1 MNTPLKYIHIGV
13 GGFGQHWCTAV
24 LPRLKELGLAV
35 PVAAVDINP
44 ETLGKAKAQLGL
56 ADDQLFTSAE
66 KAFAAA
72 RADFVTIVV
81 PPAFHE
87 AMVDLAVAHGCHIL
101 SEKPIAD
108 TMRSCCRIYRKVK
121 DAGLN
126 MAVTMS
132 HRFDQD
138 KQTLEAA
145 VKSGN
150 YGPLNYVVHRFT
162 HNCRAFASW
171 GKFRHEIPD
180 PLLVEGTVHHF
191 DILRALSGANAKT
204 VHAVT
209 WNPPWGEYAGD
220 STGLILLEMENGVK
234 CFYEGAKANAST
246 LNGWGNDY
254 IRAECRDGTLELD
267 RRWLRVLRG
276 GGWERPLA
284 EDLPL
289 IQRPAWTNAWLA
301 ELFARWLGGGDAPPN
316 TLDDNIQC
324 CALLFAA
331 IESAH
336 TGTVVNVQDY
346 LLDNLKAIKKP
357 SFNDVAVCAAPGS
370 EVL

>member
-1 MNTPLKYIHIGV
+1 MRAPLKYIQIGV
-13 GGFGQHWCTAV
+13 GGFGQHWCTVV
-24 LPRLKELGLAV
+24 LPRLAELNLAQ
-35 PVAAVDINP
+35 PVAAVDINR
-44 ETLGKAKAQLGL
+44 EVLSKAREQLHL
-56 ADDQLFTSAE
+56 EERRLYTSAAQALAE
-66 KAFAAA
+66 NE
-72 RADFVTIVV
+72 ADFITIVV

-87 AMVDLAVAHGCHIL
+87 EMVDLAVVHGCHIL

-108 TMRSCCRIYRKVK
+108 TMAACCRIYRKVK
-121 DAGLN
+121 GAGLK

-138 KQTLEAA
+138 KQSLEAA
-145 VKSGN
+145 IKSGD
-150 YGPLNYVVHRFT
+150 YGPLNYIVHRFT
-162 HNCRAFASW
+162 HNCRKFASW

-180 PLLVEGTVHHF
+180 PLLVEGAVHHF

-209 WNPPWGEYAGD
+209 WNPSWGEYAGD
-220 STGLILLEMENGVK
+220 SNGMVLLEMENGVK

-246 LNGWGNDY
+246 LNGWTNDY

-276 GGWERPLA
+276 GAWERPLA
-284 EDLPL
+284 EDLRL
-289 IQRPAWTNAWLA
+289 LQRPVWTNAWLA
-301 ELFARWLGGGDAPPN
+301 EMFVHWLRGSDAPPN
-316 TLDDNIQC
+316 SLEDNIQC

-336 TGTVVNVQDY
+336 SGRVIDVQDY
-346 LLDNLKAIKKP
+346 L
-357 SFNDVAVCAAPGS
+357 VANMEAVEGS
-370 EVL
+370 

>member
-1 MNTPLKYIHIGV
+1 MTIKRFIQVGV
-13 GGFGQHWCTAV
+13 GGWGGNWVQAT
-24 LPRLKELGLAV
+24 LPRLIDELKLVEAAAV
-35 PVAAVDINP
+35 VDINP
-44 ETLGKAKAQLGL
+44 DTFPAAMARYHLPAAKCYT
-56 ADDQLFTSAE
+56 D
-66 KAFAAA
+66 AA
-72 RADFVTIVV
+72 RAFAENPADFAIIVV
-81 PPAFHE
+81 PPALHE
-87 AMVDLAVAHGCHIL
+87 RMVDLALAHNLDIL

-108 TMRSCCRIYRKVK
+108 SMAACCRIFRKVTA
-121 DAGLN
+121 AGRK

-138 KQTLEAA
+138 KQSLEAA
-145 VKSGN
+145 VRSGT

-191 DILRALSGANAKT
+191 DILRAMAGANAKT
-204 VHAVT
+204 VYALT
-209 WNPPWGEYAGD
+209 WNPPWGEYKGD
-220 STGLILLEMENGVK
+220 STALITMDMENGVK
-234 CFYEGAKANAST
+234 CVYEGAKANATT

-254 IRAECRDGTLELD
+254 LRAECRDGTLELD

-276 GGWERPLA
+276 GAWERPLA

-289 IQRPAWTNAWLA
+289 LKQPVWSNPWLA
-301 ELFARWLGGGDAPPN
+301 ELFVNWLNGGPAPQN
-316 TLDDNIQC
+316 QLSDNIQC

-336 TGTVVNVQDY
+336 TGRIVDVQEF
-346 LLDNLKAIKKP
+346 LKQQM
-357 SFNDVAVCAAPGS
+357 AAAR
-370 EVL
+370 V